1 LFSSPTYHL
10 RHKTDRNVQE
20 IVQEFKL
27 YHLPVSFS
35 FLGTNLILLRV
46 LSYRYEFHLK
56 CLKIVFFRLGRH
68 LRIILYRQHCLFITS
83 TFSVTYLKSL
93 QHHSVHRHPLSRC
106 ENQRNNF
113 HTLINC
119 KQPYLYHKSSL
130 SFFPNIFIQIR
141 NVLFDGLCTR

>member
-46 LSYRYEFHLK
+46 L
-56 CLKIVFFRLGRH
+56 
-68 LRIILYRQHCLFITS
+68 
-83 TFSVTYLKSL
+83 
-93 QHHSVHRHPLSRC
+93 
-106 ENQRNNF
+106 
-113 HTLINC
+113 
-119 KQPYLYHKSSL
+119 
-130 SFFPNIFIQIR
+130 
-141 NVLFDGLCTR
+141 